1 MPAPLFE
8 RTDRNF
14 PTYNTNIPD
23 QYRADEFERDFT
35 ARYLAAEEL
44 PPFVNIY
51 FPNDH
56 TAGPRPAAGYP
67 SRASYV
73 ADNDLAL
80 GRVVDLVSHSKYW
93 ASTAI
98 FVTEDDSQDGVDHVD
113 AHRSLLLVISPW
125 TKRGYV
131 SGQHT
136 SIPSIIKTINLF
148 AGAPALNLYDAT
160 ATNLLDMFTDEP
172 DFTPYT
178 TVPTDPTIFD
188 PSKVKRGNFTA
199 ADLHGGEEIDNAEII
214 AARQREEQA
223 GPAPGTSP
231 YGGWRGFL
239 HDDPY
244 DR

>member
-1 MPAPLFE
+1 MPARLFE

-93 ASTAI
+93 ASTES
-98 FVTEDDSQDGVDHVD
+98 FVSEEPWQEGVHDVD
-113 AHRSLLLVISPW
+113 RPRSLRRLTSPW
-125 TKRGYV
+125 TKPSYV
-131 SGQHT
+131 SGEHRWT
-136 SIPSIIKTINLF
+136 PSIIK
-148 AGAPALNLYDAT
+148 
-160 ATNLLDMFTDEP
+160 
-172 DFTPYT
+172 
-178 TVPTDPTIFD
+178 
-188 PSKVKRGNFTA
+188 
-199 ADLHGGEEIDNAEII
+199 
-214 AARQREEQA
+214 
-223 GPAPGTSP
+223 
-231 YGGWRGFL
+231 
-239 HDDPY
+239 
-244 DR
+244 